1 MSHLPAELTGTWEI
15 DPIHSTIGF
24 AAKHAM
30 VATTRGHFESFQGG
44 ATIDAAHPEASTA
57 WVDIDAASL
66 TTKTAMR
73 DDHLKSPDFFHVE
86 NHPKITFRSTSAR
99 VDGDD
104 LVLVG
109 DLTIRDA
116 TKPVEIV
123 WEFGGVAKDPFGNV
137 KAGFEG
143 TTTVNRK
150 DWGLNWNAALETGGF
165 LVGDKVKLVLEIE
178 ANKVEATPEAS
189 DSDEAKAEEEQIEA
203 EESAETPALS

>member
-1 MSHLPAELTGTWEI
+1 MSQLPAELTGTWEI

-30 VATTRGHFESFQGG
+30 VATTRGHFDSFKGA
-44 ATIDAAHPEASTA
+44 ATIDAAHPEASSA
-57 WVDIDAASL
+57 WVEIDAASL
-66 TTKTAMR
+66 TTKTSAR
-73 DDHLKSPDFFHVE
+73 DDHLRSPDFFHVE
-86 NHPKITFRSTSAR
+86 DHPTITFRSTSAR

-109 DLTIRDA
+109 DLTIRGVS
-116 TKPVEIV
+116 KPVEIT

-137 KAGFEG
+137 KAGFDG
-143 TTTVNRK
+143 STTVNRK

-178 ANKVEATPEAS
+178 ANKVDTTAAADSEEAQ
-189 DSDEAKAEEEQIEA
+189 AEEQHIEA
-203 EESAETPALS
+203 EESAKTPALS